1 MTNII
6 MKSDKLFI
14 ARLEMAIYQ
23 CTDMEME
30 LIKSKTRKAEVVIV
44 RFIQA
49 WLMKKYTLMSLCS
62 IGKHLGGRDHSTIIH
77 VIKTIE
83 DWYEQPKM
91 YAAELRLLDMIESE
105 VQV

>member
-1 MTNII
+1 
-6 MKSDKLFI
+6 MKSDKMFI

-23 CTDMEME
+23 HTDMEME

-49 WLMKKYTLMSLCS
+49 WLMKKYTIMSLCS

-77 VIKTIE
+77 VLKTIE
-83 DWYEQPKM
+83 DWYDQPKM
-91 YAAELRLLDMIESE
+91 FAPELKMLDAIERE
-105 VQV
+105 VKI

>member
-6 MKSDKLFI
+6 MKSDKMFI
-14 ARLEMAIYQ
+14 AKLEMAIYQ
-23 CTDMEME
+23 HTDMDIE

-83 DWYEQPKM
+83 DWYDQPK
-91 YAAELRLLDMIESE
+91 AFATELRLLDLIESE
-105 VQV
+105 VQL